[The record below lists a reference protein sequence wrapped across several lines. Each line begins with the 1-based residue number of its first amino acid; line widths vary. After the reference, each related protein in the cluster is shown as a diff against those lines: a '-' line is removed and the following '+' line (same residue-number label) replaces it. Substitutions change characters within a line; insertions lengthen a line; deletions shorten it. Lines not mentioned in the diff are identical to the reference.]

1 MWYILN
7 HIANFQHF
15 TLDALNNPG
24 ISQDN
29 EGKIVHVNLQQL
41 ALSTEG
47 NTSKRGDQLTAWEI
61 WYDFKIDDSK
71 I

>member
-1 MWYILN
+1 MTYPQPNCYLSTL
-7 HIANFQHF
+7 

-29 EGKIVHVNLQQL
+29 EGRIIHVDLQQL

-47 NTSKRGDQLTAWEI
+47 NTSKRGDQLTA
-61 WYDFKIDDSK
+61 
-71 I
+71 